1 MARATLL
8 YSTDQPDSPDIVLA
22 CVTAASTSLVLGDHC
37 ESLGAALKRDD
48 VVHADRPVR
57 VGRGDP
63 LEDLEGEMSQHRQ
76 LRFRERQDAHRE
88 CPRPSSRRLA
98 RRQRARR
105 RRTRSFSSPSWRRLD
120 GRRRTRPWSRVREG
134 RWRETRPRM
143 WTMCRRTTRS
153 EWWRSRL
160 VHRLGA

>member
-8 YSTDQPDSPDIVLA
+8 YSTDQPDSPDILLA

-48 VVHADRPVR
+48 VAHADRPVR

-76 LRFRERQDAHRE
+76 LRFRETGRT
-88 CPRPSSRRLA
+88 SRM
-98 RRQRARR
+98 
-105 RRTRSFSSPSWRRLD
+105 SSPIESTI
-120 GRRRTRPWSRVREG
+120 GPAPEG
-134 RWRETRPRM
+134 ET
-143 WTMCRRTTRS
+143 
-153 EWWRSRL
+153 
-160 VHRLGA
+160 